1 MRSSWLGWVLSL
13 AAAAHMAAAELPDGL
28 YARFTTS
35 MGAFTAKL
43 YHDQTPRTVAHFV
56 GLAESTQPV
65 IDFTLP
71 GVVKR
76 RFYDGLIF
84 HRVVKGFVIQT
95 GSPNGNGTDG
105 PGYTIANEIKP
116 DLKHGKAGMLG
127 AARTSA
133 QDTYGAQLYFTL
145 TNTPALDGAYTV
157 WGETV
162 EGLDVVLAIGNVL
175 TGAGDK
181 PVTAVVIQKVDILRI
196 GASALA
202 FDPAKVAPPLPRPKT
217 KELTMLVG
225 TNSLDFSWKTNADAS
240 YRILYSPNLK
250 TWTDTGL
257 FRDDKIPGSN
267 LYNNPNNPVFFFR
280 LFEVQF

>member
-1 MRSSWLGWVLSL
+1 MRSSWTVWFLFL
-13 AAAAHMAAAELPDGL
+13 AAATRMAAAELPEGL

-43 YHDQTPRTVAHFV
+43 YHEQTPRTVANFV
-56 GLAESTQPV
+56 GLAEGTQPF

-76 RFYDGLIF
+76 RFYDGQTF

-105 PGYTIANEIKP
+105 PGYTIANEIKT

-175 TGAGDK
+175 TGVGDK
-181 PVTAVVIQKVDILRI
+181 PVTPVILQKVDILRI

-202 FDPAKVAPPLPRPKT
+202 FDPAKVTPPLPQPKT
-217 KELTMLVG
+217 KELTMIVG
-225 TNSLDFSWKTNADAS
+225 TNSLDFSWKTNVDAS

-250 TWTDTGL
+250 TWNDTGL

-267 LYNNPNNPVFFFR
+267 LYNNPANPVFFFR